1 MVSASSSSARSRPA
15 RASKGA
21 PISGAD
27 LRRWAWWLGVAVI
40 ALLPAIL
47 SFAHGATGEVP
58 GAKRFALV
66 IGNAQYKDAAL
77 TNPINDARD
86 LAATLR
92 ELGFNVTLKEN
103 LGAQD
108 MKRAIR
114 EFGDR
119 LVAENGVGL
128 FYFAGHG
135 VQIKG
140 SNYLLPVGPNYQS
153 ENDIE
158 DEAVDANT
166 ILRRMEEARN
176 PLNIV
181 ILDACRNNP
190 FARGL
195 KNRSLSRG
203 LARMEAP
210 SGTLVAFAT
219 APGTEASDGSGKN
232 GLYTKHLIAN
242 IRTPGL
248 TIEQVFKRV
257 REGVERESNAAQS
270 PREESSLKGEDFY
283 FVPRSLAARPAAQP
297 AAVDPAAVELAYWD
311 SVKASTNAG
320 DFEAYLTQYPNGR
333 FAALAKNRVATLKEA
348 TQVAA
353 RQMNTGH
360 EAPKAPA
367 AAAAAMPA
375 AAAAMPAASAAAPP
389 PAAASGHAPA
399 PAQVAA
405 AMPAPRPK
413 AKSGFSLALKDEEPA
428 PERIDGACRQ
438 RLRGKRVQVA
448 LEAQP
453 QLTQAFT
460 RRLVEM
466 GLTPVAKGADFQVRG
481 ALDAQSGVH
490 AQLGINEVNVRM
502 ALRLTDANGREWGD
516 VSTMAE
522 SYAGRDL
529 AGVAT
534 DLVKENAERVLAG
547 LWRDYCAAH

>member
-1 MVSASSSSARSRPA
+1 MVSASSGSAKEEPA
-15 RASKGA
+15 RAPKGA
-21 PISGAD
+21 PLTGAD
-27 LRRWAWWLGVAVI
+27 LRRWAWWLGVAMI

-47 SFAHGATGEVP
+47 AFAHAAASDP
-58 GAKRFALV
+58 RGAKRFALV

-77 TNPINDARD
+77 SNPINDARD

-92 ELGFNVTLKEN
+92 ELGFSVSLKEN

-119 LVAENGVGL
+119 LIAENGIGL

-140 SNYLLPVGPNYQS
+140 NNYLLPVGPNYQS

-210 SGTLVAFAT
+210 SGALVAFAT

-242 IRTPGL
+242 IKTPGL

-283 FVPRSLAARPAAQP
+283 FVPRALAAQPTAQP
-297 AAVDPAAVELAYWD
+297 AAVDPAAIELAYWD
-311 SVKASTNAG
+311 SVKASSNAG
-320 DFEAYLTQYPNGR
+320 DFEAYLAQYPNGR
-333 FAALAKNRVATLKEA
+333 FAALAKHRAATLKDA

-353 RQMNTGH
+353 RQVGAGH
-360 EAPKAPA
+360 DGPKAAAPA
-367 AAAAAMPA
+367 SPA
-375 AAAAMPAASAAAPP
+375 PASAAPI
-389 PAAASGHAPA
+389 
-399 PAQVAA
+399 QVAA
-405 AMPAPRPK
+405 ATPAPRPK
-413 AKSGFSLALKDEEPA
+413 GKGGFSLALKDEEPA

-448 LEAQP
+448 LDSQP
-453 QLTQAFT
+453 QLSQALA
-460 RRLVEM
+460 RRLAEM
-466 GLTPVAKGADFQVRG
+466 GLTPVSKGGDFQLRG
-481 ALDAQSGVH
+481 AMDAQSGVH
-490 AQLGINEVNVRM
+490 RQLGINEVNVRM
-502 ALRLTDANGREWGD
+502 ALRLTDASGREWGE
-516 VSTMAE
+516 VSTTAE